1 MLFILSLI
9 VFMMV
14 RLIPGDPVDMMLGM
28 DIPKDTKEYERERL
42 GLNDPLYIQ
51 YFRFVGNA
59 LHGDLGTSIFS
70 GKPVVE
76 ELAKRFPKTLTLA
89 VGGTLFGAAVGVL
102 LGIIAAIHRNKFSD
116 NLIMVLSL
124 LTVSTPSFF
133 LALILM
139 LIFCLNLR
147 WLPSIGM
154 DTWQGA
160 VLPIAT
166 LGLQAIGSIARTTR
180 SAMLDVIHQDYI
192 RTSRSRGVP
201 ERVITY
207 RHAFKN
213 ALIPVLTTIGLRF
226 GGLLAGATLVETV
239 FSIPGIGRFV
249 VDSVSNRDYPAIQ
262 GAVLVLAVTFVLVN
276 TLVDLLYAAVDPRE
290 VRLRRNTADM
300 KNKHPVLRR
309 FMRRKVSVVAAALLI
324 LFVLIAILGPLVW
337 QVDPLKQSVMKKY
350 GPMTVQ
356 HPLGTDNLGRD
367 TLARMIY
374 GARVSLAISFAGVL
388 SGALIG
394 VLLGVSAGYFG
405 GWVDAIIS
413 RFIDILLAFPGL
425 LLAITIVAVLGPGSL
440 NTVIAITIFTIPG
453 LTRMVRSVVL
463 SLKSSEYVEACKTMG
478 ESNLRII
485 FTHVIPNSMSQI
497 IVNVTLSL
505 GTAIL
510 TASSLSFL
518 GLGVTPPE
526 AEWGAML
533 SQMREVIRTYP
544 TGVLVPGIAITLV
557 VMSFSLVGDGLRD
570 ALDPKLKN
578 N

>member
-1 MLFILSLI
+1 MGKYIVKRILQVIPMLFILSLI

-102 LGIIAAIHRNKFSD
+102 LGIIAAIHRNKFAD

-160 VLPIAT
+160 ILPIAT

-262 GAVLVLAVTFVLVN
+262 GAVLVLAGLGYYREAAECYSRAIAINPFNWEYYRHRAHRFVSCGYFADGAADFTIASRLNPNDWNVWYHLGLSYFLLGMYDKADWAYTRCAALSKTADDICAVTDWHYM
-276 TLVDLLYAAVDPRE
+276 TLKRLGKDEEAAKLLDEITEDMPVSDEVANSYYQRLRVYKGLRAPETLFTNAGDDAGLDVITQGFGVANYYRMNGQEEKGVEMLKKVVYTAEHSKWYAAFGCLAARVDL
-290 VRLRRNTADM
+290 
-300 KNKHPVLRR
+300 KN
-309 FMRRKVSVVAAALLI
+309 
-324 LFVLIAILGPLVW
+324 
-337 QVDPLKQSVMKKY
+337 
-350 GPMTVQ
+350 
-356 HPLGTDNLGRD
+356 
-367 TLARMIY
+367 
-374 GARVSLAISFAGVL
+374 
-388 SGALIG
+388 IG
-394 VLLGVSAGYFG
+394 QA
-405 GWVDAIIS
+405 
-413 RFIDILLAFPGL
+413 
-425 LLAITIVAVLGPGSL
+425 
-440 NTVIAITIFTIPG
+440 
-453 LTRMVRSVVL
+453 
-463 SLKSSEYVEACKTMG
+463 
-478 ESNLRII
+478 
-485 FTHVIPNSMSQI
+485 
-497 IVNVTLSL
+497 
-505 GTAIL
+505 
-510 TASSLSFL
+510 
-518 GLGVTPPE
+518 
-526 AEWGAML
+526 
-533 SQMREVIRTYP
+533 
-544 TGVLVPGIAITLV
+544 
-557 VMSFSLVGDGLRD
+557 
-570 ALDPKLKN
+570 
-578 N
+578 

>member
-1 MLFILSLI
+1 MN
-9 VFMMV
+9 VNV
-14 RLIPGDPVDMMLGM
+14 WVW
-28 DIPKDTKEYERERL
+28 
-42 GLNDPLYIQ
+42 YIQ

-102 LGIIAAIHRNKFSD
+102 LGIIAAIHRNKFAD

-160 VLPIAT
+160 ILPIAT

-276 TLVDLLYAAVDPRE
+276 TLVDLLYAAVDPR
-290 VRLRRNTADM
+290 V
-300 KNKHPVLRR
+300 
-309 FMRRKVSVVAAALLI
+309 
-324 LFVLIAILGPLVW
+324 
-337 QVDPLKQSVMKKY
+337 KY
-350 GPMTVQ
+350 
-356 HPLGTDNLGRD
+356 D
-367 TLARMIY
+367 
-374 GARVSLAISFAGVL
+374 
-388 SGALIG
+388 
-394 VLLGVSAGYFG
+394 
-405 GWVDAIIS
+405 
-413 RFIDILLAFPGL
+413 
-425 LLAITIVAVLGPGSL
+425 
-440 NTVIAITIFTIPG
+440 
-453 LTRMVRSVVL
+453 
-463 SLKSSEYVEACKTMG
+463 
-478 ESNLRII
+478 
-485 FTHVIPNSMSQI
+485 
-497 IVNVTLSL
+497 
-505 GTAIL
+505 
-510 TASSLSFL
+510 
-518 GLGVTPPE
+518 
-526 AEWGAML
+526 
-533 SQMREVIRTYP
+533 
-544 TGVLVPGIAITLV
+544 
-557 VMSFSLVGDGLRD
+557 
-570 ALDPKLKN
+570 
-578 N
+578 